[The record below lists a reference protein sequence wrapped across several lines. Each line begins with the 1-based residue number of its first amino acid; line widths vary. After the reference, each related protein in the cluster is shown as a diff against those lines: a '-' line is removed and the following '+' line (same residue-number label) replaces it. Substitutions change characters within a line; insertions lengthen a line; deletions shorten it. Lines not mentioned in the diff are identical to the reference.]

1 MRLCVVLRSYG
12 GDNDKNRPD
21 FYSKDLA
28 LASFLRAATAA
39 VERGVDV
46 RIVFANDGPIPA
58 DRLATMRR
66 SGEVHTT
73 ENGPVGL
80 LDSYRFALDLPD
92 RLGLADDDAI
102 AYVEDDYL
110 LLEDAFIAL
119 EQGLGELHDVDYFA
133 ISGARPTDPSD
144 KAQRD
149 FHGTPR
155 VWHALPDRT
164 AAGRTWIN
172 IMSVT
177 STYAARVDAL
187 RSDRDIH
194 ELAMRP
200 FRKRF
205 FDHEMCLIYQ
215 GIRPYHGT
223 DYFFGLPGDF
233 VPGLRGVARA
243 VRLLPYRFELNARA
257 RRQNTPHLL
266 YAVAPQ
272 VATHMELGFMWPDRD
287 WRRESEAVR
296 AWAQAHGVA
305 VPAPRRPPSRR
316 GR

>member
-28 LASFLRAATAA
+28 LASFLRAARTAA
-39 VERGVDV
+39 DRGVDLRV
-46 RIVFANDGPIPA
+46 VFANDGPIPA
-58 DRLATMRR
+58 DRLATM
-66 SGEVHTT
+66 SAAGEVRTT

-80 LDSYRFALDLPD
+80 LNSYRFALDLPD
-92 RLGLADDDAI
+92 ALGLADDDAI

-110 LLEDAFIAL
+110 LRDDAFCVLAD
-119 EQGLGELHDVDYFA
+119 GFAELPDVDYLA
-133 ISGARPTDPSD
+133 IAGTRPEDMND
-144 KAQRD
+144 KAERD
-149 FHGTPR
+149 LHGTPQ
-155 VWHALPDRT
+155 VWDALPDRT
-164 AAGRTWIN
+164 AGGRTWIN

-177 STYAARVDAL
+177 STFAARVGPL
-187 RSDRDIH
+187 RADRDIH

-200 FRKRF
+200 FRNRF
-205 FDHEMCLIYQ
+205 LDHEMCLIYQ
-215 GIRPYHGT
+215 GITPYHGT

-257 RRQNTPHLL
+257 KAQTTPHLL

-272 VATHMELGFMWPDRD
+272 VAAHLELGMMSTDHD
-287 WRRESEAVR
+287 WAAEAAEVRE
-296 AWAQAHGVA
+296 WAETNGIDVQAGHRTV
-305 VPAPRRPPSRR
+305 
-316 GR
+316 

>member
-28 LASFLRAATAA
+28 LASFLRAARTAS
-39 VERGVDV
+39 ENGHDV
-46 RIVFANDGPIPA
+46 LVVFANDGPIPA

-66 SGEVHTT
+66 SGEVRETAD
-73 ENGPVGL
+73 GPVGL

-92 RLGLADDDAI
+92 ALGLSDDDAI

-110 LLEDAFIAL
+110 LLADAFSAL
-119 EQGLGELHDVDYFA
+119 ADGLEHLSDVDYFA
-133 ISGARPTDPSD
+133 ISGSRPTDMDD

-149 FHGTPR
+149 FHGAPQ
-155 VWHALPDRT
+155 VWHALPDRQ

-172 IMSVT
+172 VMSVT
-177 STYAARVDAL
+177 STFAARVGAL
-187 RSDRDIH
+187 RADRDIH
-194 ELAMRP
+194 ELVMRP
-200 FRKRF
+200 FRNRF

-215 GIRPYHGT
+215 GVRPYHGK

-243 VRLLPYRFELNARA
+243 IRLLPYRFELNARA
-257 RRQNTPHLL
+257 RAQTTPHPL
-266 YAVAPQ
+266 YALAPPM
-272 VATHMELGFMWPDRD
+272 ATHLELGVMWPDRD
-287 WRRESEAVR
+287 WEAEARDVR
-296 AWAQAHGVA
+296 DWARAHDID
-305 VPAPRRPPSRR
+305 VPRAQTPA
-316 GR
+316 